1 MMDTDKALY
10 AALKEFQ
17 VVDTKQL
24 DDAFT
29 ASQNQKIP
37 LGGLLLDRNL
47 IAEEDLGKLLADIY
61 KFPFIHLGS
70 VAIPK
75 EVLTIVPEIIAKQQ
89 NIIAFKKDKQ
99 GLHVAMENPSNTQ
112 IIQFLQNKIGMP
124 IVTYLATKKEIIQTQ
139 NLYLKD
145 IGYALEDVIKESLQ
159 KAGTGTNIE
168 PPIIKLVETIIGYAY
183 QNNAS
188 DIHLE
193 PEEGRALVRFRIDG
207 VLHDITQFAL
217 EVYPQIITRIKVMAK
232 LRIDERQSPQDGKI
246 QFMFE
251 NQPVDIRVSIVPV
264 KRGEKVVMR
273 LLSER
278 ARQISLL
285 SLGFAQR
292 DLQKVREAYQKPYG
306 MIIASGPTGAGK
318 TTTMYAILKLL
329 NNRDVNIMTI
339 EDPIEYD
346 IEGVNQMQVNA
357 KAGLTF
363 ESGLRSILRQDPNII
378 LVGEIRDKETADI
391 AVNAAMTGHLVLS
404 TLHTNDAATAIPRLF
419 DMEIE
424 AFLIAS
430 TLNVIVAQRLIRKI
444 HGACRVSEDV
454 PRETLTVE
462 LNPQLVDKVFGVQK
476 SIRLY
481 KGKGCSICHNTGYE
495 ERIGIFEV
503 MLINDEIRAA
513 ITAKRDS
520 TMIRAIA
527 EKNGMRTMLEDGL
540 DKVKQ
545 GETTIQEVLRVTK
558 E

>member
-1 MMDTDKALY
+1 MDTDKALY